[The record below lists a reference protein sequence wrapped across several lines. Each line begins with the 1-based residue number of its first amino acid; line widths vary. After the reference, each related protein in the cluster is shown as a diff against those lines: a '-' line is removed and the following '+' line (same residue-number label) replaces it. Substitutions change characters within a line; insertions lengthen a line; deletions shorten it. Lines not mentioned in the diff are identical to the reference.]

1 MKVVK
6 GIVNTL
12 VNILIVVV
20 LVVSLL
26 VAAMALTSKSSGI
39 STIFGYTVQVIV
51 SDSMKGGSDE
61 YEGGNFEKGDVII
74 GKATAFDA
82 ERTYEEGDIVTYRG
96 FLQGNDDLGEQLI
109 CHRIINVVERDGV
122 LAYQTQ
128 GDNRTISQIPDQA
141 EVYEYIPAA
150 AIGAVFYSNDFE
162 GFVIRGL
169 GKFYEFITS
178 QLGFFLC
185 ILLPMIIFFLY
196 VLIKV
201 VINAVEYRKAK
212 DDESKEDEFNAR
224 LKEMGIAPDSVKK
237 DESADSDNVVQD
249 APASPQMTA
258 EEYEQFKQFM
268 AFKEMQKQSEA
279 QTSDNAEE
287 PQQDTAESSEDEA

>member
-12 VNILIVVV
+12 INILIVVV

-39 STIFGYTVQVIV
+39 STIFGYTVQVVV
-51 SDSMKGGSDE
+51 SDSMAGGSDE

-74 GKATAFDA
+74 GKATKFDS
-82 ERTYEEGDIVTYRG
+82 TLTFKEGDIVTYKG
-96 FLQGNDDLGEQLI
+96 FLQGNDHLGEQLI
-109 CHRIINVVERDGV
+109 CHRIIDVAEIDGV
-122 LAYQTQ
+122 AVYQTQ
-128 GDNRTISQIPDQA
+128 GDNRTVSQVPDQSRVDA
-141 EVYEYIPAA
+141 YISSAS
-150 AIGAVFYSNDFE
+150 IGAVFYSDDYH
-162 GFVIRGL
+162 GITIKGL
-169 GKFYEFITS
+169 GNFYEFITG

-201 VINAVEYRKAK
+201 VINAVEYRKSK
-212 DDESKEDEFNAR
+212 EEENKEDEFAAR
-224 LKEMGIAPDSVKK
+224 LKELGIDPDSVKK
-237 DESADSDNVVQD
+237 EESDDSDTTSQD
-249 APASPQMTA
+249 TPANPAMTA

-268 AFKEMQKQSEA
+268 AFKEMQKNAEA
-279 QTSDNAEE
+279 QASNTE
-287 PQQDTAESSEDEA
+287 DTADDADYSSEQA